1 MGLTHP
7 PFVIITENMKK
18 IYATK
23 YSRIIITLERG
34 GVQAEIEFKNG
45 RMNDNVNGKF
55 ITSDPFLQ
63 YLIEHDSRYGSL
75 FWIDKTIPEANEEKP
90 ADKRKAKE
98 NVETVVDT
106 VTDLVGAI
114 DWFAE
119 RGKALTTEKQVC
131 AAMKSMNVKFP
142 NWKTK

>member
-1 MGLTHP
+1 
-7 PFVIITENMKK
+7 MKK

-34 GVQAEIEFKNG
+34 GVRAEIEFKNG
-45 RMNDNVNGKF
+45 KMNDNVNGKF

-75 FWIDKTIPEANEEKP
+75 FWLDKQIQEGDSQKSVQDKPQKPEK
-90 ADKRKAKE
+90 
-98 NVETVVDT
+98 ETVVDT

-119 RGKALTTEKQVC
+119 RGKALTTEKQVL
-131 AAMKSMNVKFP
+131 AAMKSMNVRFP